1 VQLTEAGLNS
11 SLTALGALPVL
22 HWHGD
27 TFDLPI
33 GAMRLAASTLYENQ
47 AFSAGDRILGLQ
59 FHLEVDPKT
68 IELWLVGHANELAAA
83 GIELA
88 GIRRDAVL
96 HGSRLPQIARAVLAS
111 WLAT

>member
-33 GAMRLAASTLYENQ
+33 GL
-47 AFSAGDRILGLQ
+47 
-59 FHLEVDPKT
+59 
-68 IELWLVGHANELAAA
+68 
-83 GIELA
+83 
-88 GIRRDAVL
+88 
-96 HGSRLPQIARAVLAS
+96 
-111 WLAT
+111 